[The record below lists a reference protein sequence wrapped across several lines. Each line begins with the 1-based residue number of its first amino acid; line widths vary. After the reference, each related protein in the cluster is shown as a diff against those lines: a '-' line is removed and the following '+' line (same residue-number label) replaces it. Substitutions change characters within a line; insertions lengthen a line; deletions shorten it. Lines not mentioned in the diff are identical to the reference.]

1 MIDIKKLEKENVQDM
16 YPLSPVQEGMLFHYL
31 NHPGS
36 KLYCEQLV
44 LDLDGHVDSVFFR
57 KAWQLVAESN
67 EMLRTVFRWDKLA
80 APLQIVLKEYLL
92 PIIEHDLSNEEDEAE
107 RQKRLQNIL
116 EEDRANLIDISSE
129 PFRII
134 LCKLE
139 IGHYQMIL
147 TNHHIILDGWSNGI
161 LLKEFFQFY
170 GRLRTGQESRAIVKN
185 KYKQFLEWHRQQ
197 DSMEQKYFWESY
209 LKGFDTKNLLPTRS
223 RTSRKVTDP
232 RSYSLTL
239 SDEFKER
246 MAQTVRELKTTSATL
261 LYTAWG
267 ILLQRYNNTWD
278 AVLGTTVSGRNASV
292 EGLDNMVG
300 LFINTPPLRVKTEF
314 KDRVQDL
321 LKRVEAGIYER
332 EQYESTS
339 LVDIK
344 SCSEVGIQESL
355 FDSILVIEN
364 YPLEKTLMESED
376 GLRVIDYS
384 IFEQTNFDLTV
395 EIELFDEIR
404 LTFSFMNELF
414 DEAII
419 QRMAMHYVNILEQMV
434 WNYNL
439 PVIEIDLLTKDEEK
453 QLSIDFNSTV
463 AEYPNFAMIHELF
476 ENQVKKTPDHVAAV
490 FGNFK
495 LTYRELNIRSNQL
508 ARKLRSRGIGR
519 DMIVALMAERSL
531 TMITAIMAIVKAG
544 GAYLPIDPEY
554 PQDRVQFILEDSGA
568 KMLLTQKHLV
578 ERHTLDI
585 QIVNVDDPK
594 LYEGER
600 SNLDRTGSSEDLAYV
615 IYTSG
620 STGKPKGAMIA
631 HYSLVNR
638 INWMQKQYPIDE
650 SDVIM
655 QKTPFTFDVSV
666 WEMFWWAVT
675 GASVYF
681 LEPGGEKDPNAIIQ
695 CIHQHK
701 VSTVHFVPSMLSIF
715 LDHVKVMDEVEPI
728 SSLKRVFCS
737 GEALGVS
744 QAKNFN
750 NLLHDTMQVELMNLY
765 GPTEAAID
773 VSYFNCSTDDD
784 LQLIPIGK
792 PIDNIQLYILDQVG
806 KLQPIGIM
814 GELCIAGVG
823 LARGYLN
830 RNELTA
836 EKFVDN
842 PFTPGEKMYRTGDL
856 ARWLPDG
863 NIEYLGRM
871 DHQVKIRGV
880 RIELGEIE
888 KQLEVYPVVKD
899 AVVVTKID
907 ESGSTYLCAY
917 FTAENDVVI
926 GDIKK
931 HLAANLPSYSIPSSI
946 VQLEHLPLS
955 SNGKLDR
962 KVLPDPDRTS
972 TMAIEY
978 TPPSTK
984 LEEKLVT
991 VWQQVLGIQPV
1002 GIDYNFFELGG
1013 HSLRATSVVSRL
1025 HKETDVKIPLSY
1037 IFQYPTIRELASTI
1051 EQLETNHYIELQP
1064 VEIRDHYPVSSA
1076 QKRLYILSQLENGSM
1091 NYNMSGSVVIEG
1103 RLDRE
1108 RLETALQHL
1117 IQRHEVLRTSFVVKN
1132 GEVVQKV
1139 HPDVQF
1145 QVKHVQMNDFEIPI
1159 VIQQF
1164 VKPFNLSQAP
1174 LFRCQLIESEPEKH
1188 VLLLDMHHIISD
1200 GVSMNILIQDF
1211 IDVYEGNEL
1220 PELAI
1225 QYKDYSVWQN
1235 TMIESKTILNQEQ
1248 YWLDTFKG
1256 GVPTL
1261 ELPLDGVRPTSQ
1273 SFEGAS
1279 FTFEL
1284 ETRDTEAIYS
1294 LANKTGT
1301 TIYMVLLATYH
1312 LLLSKYSGQDDII
1325 IGSPVA
1331 GRHHAGTDRILGMF
1345 VNTLPMRN
1353 QARDE
1358 LTFEQFLQ
1366 QVKQQSLQ
1374 AFENQDYPFELLV
1387 EKTTQTREISRNPL
1401 FDTMF
1406 VLQNTENIPIDLDGL
1421 SFQIY
1426 DYESNVSKFDLTL
1439 SAREEKGSILFRFE
1453 YSTNLFSRVT
1463 VERMAQHFLNLLQ
1476 NIPKSLSQRLAKI
1489 KIMSFF
1495 EEKQVLFDFNNTFSL
1510 YPRGKTLGQL
1520 FEEQVERTPD
1530 QLAIVHGNYRLTYSE
1545 LNDKV
1550 NILSRE
1556 LRSRGVDREDIVAVL
1571 VDRTP
1576 EMIIG
1581 ILAIVKSGGAYMPID
1596 PQYPEQRIQYMIEDS
1611 KSVMLLTT
1619 DKPPLGIGYSG
1630 EWLDI
1635 SPENERLWNLEAG
1648 PVMGT
1653 NMSSDLAYIIYTSG
1667 STGRPKGTM
1676 IEHQSVVRL
1685 VKNTNYITFEAGDKI
1700 LQTGSIVFDASTFE
1714 IWGALL
1720 NGLQL
1725 CLVDEDVILS
1735 SSKLHQAIVELEIN
1749 MMWLTAPLFN
1759 QLSSAKP
1766 EMFETL
1772 KYLLIGGDVLS
1783 PTHIQAVKNQ
1793 CKNVTIINGYG
1804 PTENT
1809 TFTTCFPIKG
1819 DYFAGTIPI
1828 GKPISNTSVYI
1839 LDKNQMPCPIGVPGE
1854 LYIGGDGLAR
1864 GYLNKPEL
1872 SEEKFISIPL
1882 EQSGE
1887 LTDIK
1892 VYRSG
1897 DRARWLVDGNIE
1909 FMGRMDTQVKIRG
1922 YRVEIPEIEKRIL
1935 NYEGVKAVVVIP
1947 KGSGTNK
1954 HLCAYLTADISLKPA
1969 AIREFLSIELPS
1981 YMIPAYF
1988 VVMDILPLKLSG
2000 KIDKDA
2006 LPEIEKH
2013 LIMQGNYKGPSN
2025 DVEEKLIVIWEELLG
2040 FEGIGVTHNFFECG
2054 GHSLNAT
2061 LLMAEIHKQFEVEV
2075 PLRELFKSSTIE
2087 QLAAYIIASTKLN
2100 QYVPIEP
2107 LGTSTYYAASAG
2119 QTRLYV
2125 LSQLDGVGVS
2135 YNIPAA
2141 FIVKGKLNQSKV
2153 EGVIQQLIQRHE
2165 LLRTS
2170 FEMVDGKVVQIV
2182 HDKVEFVINL
2192 LETEEQNIED
2202 TLRGFIRNF
2211 DVHIAPLI
2219 RVGIA
2224 KIQENRYLLLFDMHH
2239 MITDGTSMGILID
2252 EFAQL
2257 YEGIELSPCRVQY
2270 KDFAFW
2276 QNILLESERI
2286 QQQEQYWLHTFAGE
2300 IPALNLPT
2308 DYVRPTLQSFEGKW
2322 LSFELDR
2329 TLSDKL
2335 NVFARQTGAT
2345 LYMVLL
2351 ASFNVLLHKYTS
2363 QEDIIV
2369 GSPIAGRSHANVK
2382 SMLGMFVNTLAMRNN
2397 PCSDKTFLNFLR
2409 EVEETTLTALENA
2422 DYQFEQLVEKLNIP
2436 RDKGRN
2442 PLFDV
2447 LFALQNMD
2455 MKKLEV
2461 KGLQFESLRLD
2472 HRAVKFDLTLNAE
2485 ESNGVIQFLLEYCTK
2500 LFRDETMERFALHYK
2515 CILEQIVENPDMKI
2529 AEIELLS
2536 SDEREQLLF
2545 GFNNTEAEF
2554 PKDVMI
2560 QELFTEQ
2567 AERIPERIAVVFGGD
2582 SLTYQELHERSNQLA
2597 RVLRDN
2603 GIGRDDVVAL
2613 IAERSI
2619 EMIIAIMAIVKAGG
2633 AYLPIDPHYPLERI
2647 QFMLED
2653 SGAQIVLT
2661 QNIWLARFTACHS
2674 KVMSLNDP
2682 TLYQGDSSNLDR
2694 IGTSED
2700 PAYIIY
2706 TSGSTGKPK
2715 GVITEH
2721 QALVNRI
2728 LWQQKQ
2734 YPIGEQDVI
2743 MQKTPF
2749 TFDVSVWEMFWWS
2762 ITGARICFLQPGGEK
2777 DPVAIIECIHHHQ
2790 ITTMHFVPSMLGIF
2804 LEEFER
2810 PEMIQKLTSLRQVFT
2825 SGEALSGKQ
2834 AMKFNELLRDS
2845 IGVKLINLY
2854 GPTEAAIDVTYF
2866 DCSMG
2871 DDLETVPIGKPID
2884 NIQIYIVDAE
2894 NKLKPLG
2901 VPGELCIGGTGLAR
2915 GYLNRSELTAEKF
2928 VLNPYVPGSRMYK
2941 TGDMAKWLPNG
2952 EIAYL
2957 GRLDDQVKIRGL
2969 RIELEEIERQL
2980 VQHSQIKEA
2989 VVMARN
2995 RIGSPYLC
3003 AYFTVSSEVTI
3014 SDLRTYLLKKLPDYM
3029 VPSYMQQLENIPLSL
3044 NGKVDRKA
3052 LPEPDKEVI
3061 TQTPYIAPS
3070 TLLEI
3075 KIAEIW
3081 NAIIGLEH
3089 AIGVDDNFF
3098 EIGGHSLSAAAVV
3111 SKVRKQLMV
3120 ELPLSEMFNS
3130 PTIKQ
3135 LANYIESQEHVSYN
3149 SIQSAESRDYY
3160 PVSSAQKRLYM
3171 MCQFNGADTSYNM
3184 PVALSLKGILNMASL
3199 EGAVRKLIERHEALR
3214 TTFDIVDDQI
3224 VQRIHT
3230 DTVSS
3235 IDILPDSGRHIHEIQ
3250 REFVRPFALAQA
3262 PLLRVGLI
3270 KIAENEHMLLMDMH
3284 HIISDGLSM
3293 NILIH
3298 EFCNMY
3304 QGLVLPGIGT
3314 QYKDYAVWQN
3324 SNQYKEIIAK
3334 QKDYWLEIF
3343 SGDIPVLDLQTEG
3356 VRPAIQSY
3364 NGASIDLQFDKQLS
3378 LSLKRLATDN
3388 GATLHMLMM
3397 SAFYILLYK
3406 YTGQE
3411 EFIIGTP
3418 IAGRGQD
3425 DLKNTVGMF
3434 INMLPLRNKV
3444 SGGQTFNQLLQAF
3457 KLNALAAYDNQDY
3470 SFDDLVEQLHLQRD
3484 LSRNPLFD
3492 VVFALQSS
3500 SQDIFS
3506 MGEDLKL
3513 NLCNLES
3520 RTAKY
3525 DLSVDVLERP
3535 DVVSI
3540 SIEYC
3545 TDLFSKLMV
3554 ENLANHYVNIL
3565 KEVVGFPEIRIREL
3579 NMLSVEETSQILY
3592 GFNSTERSYE
3602 RDQTLHAL
3610 IEKRSVL
3617 TPHETSLVYGD
3628 VKISYDQLNKRANQ
3642 VAHALREQ
3650 GISRNDIVGI
3660 LAERSIDMIV
3670 AILAVLKAGAAYMP
3684 IDPDY
3689 PEERKKYML
3698 KDSRAKLLMT
3708 MGITKVPIDY
3718 SGPVINLGDRSLCTR
3733 VSQNPVNVN
3742 EAQDLAYI
3750 MYTSGST
3757 GNPKGVMLT
3766 HQSVHNL
3773 SMYYHEMFDLSLH
3786 RHIVHMANVS
3796 FDASIVEIFPPLIY
3810 GATIFILEKDQALDR
3825 RAFLKFVKEKRI
3837 QIAQFVPVTL
3847 KELLSYDE
3855 KPESLDIVIVAGDKL
3870 DDTLKLD
3877 ILSKGYRLTNHYGP
3891 TEGTVDSIVARCNPW
3906 TTTIGKPIAN
3916 TRVYILDRDN
3926 NIAPIGVPGELCIA
3940 GDGLARGYLNNQE
3953 LTAERFLDNPIRPG
3967 EVIYR
3972 TGDLGTW
3979 TRDGDIIFLGRKDN
3993 QIKLRGYRVEPGEIE
4008 EKLLGFVGI
4017 NEAVVIDRLDKTGS
4031 KYLCAY
4037 VISDGELDLKAMKRY
4052 LLKELPEYMIPAR
4065 FMRIEEIS
4073 LTSNGKVDR
4082 RALPEPENLQDLG
4095 LEYTAPVNETQ
4106 KILVQMWEQVL
4117 DVTGIGI
4124 HHNFFELGGH
4134 SLKATILISKIHKE
4148 LNAVVPLAKLFSNPT
4163 IQDLA
4168 TFIQAA
4174 EYNPHISIQPA
4185 ELMPYYPVSSSQKRI
4200 YIMWKMNE
4208 QSTAYNMPS
4217 GMVLEG
4223 KLDKLKFENAVKRL
4237 VERHEIL
4244 RTSFDLIDGEPV
4256 QIVRSHAEPDIQF
4269 SNGTEEE
4276 LRECTLHFIR
4286 PFDLTASPL
4295 FRAALI
4301 TFEENKH
4308 LMLFDVHHIVSDG
4321 ISLSIMLQDFASLY
4335 GGIELDEPKLHYK
4348 DYAVWHNVLMQSE
4361 EIKASR
4367 KYWIDSLRHFAYT
4380 ELPVTRVPVGQRQE
4394 GIVKQMVIDSEWIG
4408 HVNKFCHKHEITRSV
4423 FVLGVFQMALLRVMD
4438 RSELTLGVT
4447 VAGRKRE
4454 ETEYMPGVFLNLM
4467 LISSNLRHAE
4477 TFTDY
4482 LHQLHDKLTE
4492 GQEHQDYPY
4501 ECLYADAKERLNF
4514 RYESLFSILF
4524 NYLPLKDAKTWSF
4537 EGFNVQPYAFE
4548 KFEPKYGLT
4557 LYAAETEDSIILDYL
4572 FNDSIEESMMA
4583 NLTEGFKTVLEV
4595 VVEQNDIPISQV
4607 FLSPKESS
4615 NAFLEEF
4622 DAAFDNDDFF

>member
-1 MIDIKKLEKENVQDM
+1 MIEMKKLQKESVEDM

-36 KLYCEQLV
+36 KLYFEQLV
-44 LDLDGHVDSVFFR
+44 LDLDGHVDSALFR

-67 EMLRTVFRWDKLA
+67 EMLRTVFRWDKLS
-80 APLQIVLKEYLL
+80 APIQIVLKECFLS
-92 PIIEHDLSNEEDEAE
+92 IKEHDLSSEREDERE
-107 RQKRLQNIL
+107 RLLQSIL
-116 EEDRANLIDISSE
+116 EEDRANPIDISSE

-139 IGHYQMIL
+139 VGHYQMII

-161 LLKEFFQFY
+161 LLKEFFRFY
-170 GRLRTGQESRAIVKN
+170 GQLRTGQEFRIITKN
-185 KYKQFLEWHRQQ
+185 KYKQFIEWHRQQ
-197 DSMEQKYFWESY
+197 DSMEQKKFWDSY
-209 LKGFDTKNLLPTRS
+209 LKGFDTKNLLPKRS
-223 RTSRKVTDP
+223 RFSKKVTDP
-232 RSYSLTL
+232 HSYPLTL
-239 SDEFKER
+239 PNEFKER

-267 ILLQRYNNTWD
+267 ILLQRYSNTWD
-278 AVLGTTVSGRNASV
+278 AVLGTTVSGRSASV
-292 EGLDNMVG
+292 EGVDNMVG
-300 LFINTPPLRVKTEF
+300 LFINTPPLRVKTELN
-314 KDRVQDL
+314 DSVQDL

-339 LVDIK
+339 IVDIK
-344 SCSEVGIQESL
+344 ACSEVGIQESL

-364 YPLEKTLMESED
+364 YPLEKTMMKSED
-376 GLRVIDYS
+376 GLRVTDYS

-404 LTFSFMNELF
+404 LTFSYMSDLF
-414 DEAII
+414 DEAMI
-419 QRMAMHYVNILEQMV
+419 QRMSMHYVNILEQMI

-439 PVIEIDLLTKDEEK
+439 PITQIDLLTKEEEK
-453 QLSIDFNSTV
+453 QLSIEFNSTT
-463 AEYPNFAMIHELF
+463 ADYPNFAMIHELF

-490 FGNFK
+490 YGNSRV
-495 LTYRELNIRSNQL
+495 TYRQLNERSNQL
-508 ARKLRSRGIGR
+508 ARKLRSMGVGR
-519 DMIVALMAERSL
+519 DSIVALMAERSL

-554 PQDRVQFILEDSGA
+554 PQDRIQFILEDSGA

-578 ERHTLDI
+578 ERHTLNI
-585 QIVNVDDPK
+585 QMINADDPK
-594 LYEGER
+594 WYEGEY
-600 SNLDRTGSSEDLAYV
+600 SNLERMGSSEDLAYV

-638 INWMQKQYPIDE
+638 INWMQKQYPINE

-666 WEMFWWAVT
+666 WEMFWWTVN
-675 GASVYF
+675 GASVCF
-681 LEPGGEKDPNAIIQ
+681 LEPSGEKDPHAIIK
-695 CIHQHK
+695 CIHQHN
-701 VSTVHFVPSMLSIF
+701 VSTMHFVPSMLNSF
-715 LDHVKVMDEVEPI
+715 LDYVQVMNEVEMI

-744 QAKNFN
+744 QAKKFN
-750 NLLHDTMQVELMNLY
+750 DYLHETMQVELINLY
-765 GPTEAAID
+765 GPTEATID
-773 VSYFNCSTDDD
+773 VSYYNCSADNRME
-784 LQLIPIGK
+784 LIPIGK

-806 KLQPIGIM
+806 KLQPVGIM
-814 GELCIAGVG
+814 GELCIAGDG

-830 RNELTA
+830 RTELTS

-842 PFTPGEKMYRTGDL
+842 PFVSGKKMYKTGDL

-888 KQLEVYPVVKD
+888 KQLTVYPAIKE
-899 AVVVTKID
+899 AVVVPKTD

-917 FTAENDVVI
+917 FTADNDVLI
-926 GDIKK
+926 TDIKK
-931 HLAANLPSYSIPSSI
+931 HLAANLPSYSIPSFI
-946 VQLEHLPLS
+946 VRLKHLPLS

-962 KVLPDPDRTS
+962 KVLPDPDTTS
-972 TMAIEY
+972 TIATEY
-978 TPPSTK
+978 TPPSTM
-984 LEEKLVT
+984 LEEKLVAI
-991 VWQQVLGIQPV
+991 WQQVLNIQQV
-1002 GIDYNFFELGG
+1002 GIDYNFFEMGG
-1013 HSLRATSVVSRL
+1013 HSLRATSVVSRI

-1037 IFQYPTIRELASTI
+1037 IFEYPTIRELASMI
-1051 EQLETNHYIELQP
+1051 EQLDTSRYIELQP
-1064 VEIRDHYPVSSA
+1064 VGIRDHYSVSSA
-1076 QKRLYILSQLENGSM
+1076 QKRLYILNQLENGSM
-1091 NYNMSGSVVIEG
+1091 NYNMSGTVVIQG

-1108 RLETALQHL
+1108 HLQTALQRL
-1117 IQRHEVLRTSFVVKN
+1117 IQRHEALRTSFLVKN
-1132 GEVVQKV
+1132 GEIVQEV
-1139 HPDVQF
+1139 HPDAEF
-1145 QVKHVQMNDFEIPI
+1145 QLEHVKMHDFEIPK
-1159 VIQQF
+1159 VMQQF
-1164 VKPFNLSQAP
+1164 VKPFDLSQAP
-1174 LFRCQLIESEPEKH
+1174 LIRCRLIESESEKY

-1211 IDVYEGNEL
+1211 IDIYKGNEL

-1235 TMIESKTILNQEQ
+1235 TMIESKAFLNQEK

-1261 ELPLDGVRPTSQ
+1261 ELPLDRVRPTSQ
-1273 SFEGAS
+1273 SFEGDS

-1284 ETRDTEAIYS
+1284 KARDAEAILS

-1301 TIYMVLLATYH
+1301 TLYMVLLAAYH

-1353 QARDE
+1353 HARAE
-1358 LTFEQFLQ
+1358 LTFGQFLQ
-1366 QVKQQSLQ
+1366 QVKQQSLL

-1387 EKTTQTREISRNPL
+1387 EKTVQTREISRNPL

-1406 VLQNTENIPIDLDGL
+1406 VLQNTENITIDLDGL
-1421 SFQIY
+1421 SFQLY
-1426 DYESNVSKFDLTL
+1426 DYESNISKFDLTL
-1439 SAREEKGSILFRFE
+1439 SAQEEKGSILFRFE
-1453 YSTNLFSRVT
+1453 YGINLFNRPT

-1476 NIPKSLSQRLAKI
+1476 NIPTSLNQRLAEM
-1489 KIMSFF
+1489 KIMSFS
-1495 EEKQVLFDFNNTFSL
+1495 EEKQVLFDFNNTRSV
-1510 YPRGKTLGQL
+1510 YPKDKTLGQL

-1530 QLAIVHGNYRLTYSE
+1530 QCAIIHENYQLTYRE

-1550 NILSRE
+1550 NILSCE
-1556 LRSRGVDREDIVAVL
+1556 LRSRGVGREDIVAVL
-1571 VDRTP
+1571 AERTP

-1596 PQYPEQRIQYMIEDS
+1596 SQYPEHRIQYMIEDS
-1611 KSVMLLTT
+1611 RSVLLLTT
-1619 DKPPLGIGYSG
+1619 NKQPLDIGYSG

-1635 SPENERLWNLEAG
+1635 SRENERLWNSEAD
-1648 PVMGT
+1648 PVVGT

-1676 IEHQSVVRL
+1676 IEHRSVIRL

-1700 LQTGSIVFDASTFE
+1700 LQTGSLVFDASTFE
-1714 IWGALL
+1714 VWGALL

-1735 SSKLHQAIVELEIN
+1735 SRKLHEAIVALEIN

-1783 PTHIQAVKNQ
+1783 PAHIQAVKNE

-1809 TFTTCFPIKG
+1809 TFTTCFSIESYVKG
-1819 DYFAGTIPI
+1819 PIPI
-1828 GKPISNTSVYI
+1828 GRPISNTSVYI
-1839 LDKNQMPCPIGVPGE
+1839 VDKNQMPCPIGVPGE

-1864 GYLNKPEL
+1864 GYLNNPEL
-1872 SEEKFISIPL
+1872 NEEKFISIPL

-1897 DRARWLVDGNIE
+1897 DRGRWLVDGNIE

-1922 YRVEIPEIEKRIL
+1922 YLVEIPEIEKRIL
-1935 NYEGVKAVVVIP
+1935 NYEGVKAVVVVP
-1947 KGSGTNK
+1947 KGSETNK
-1954 HLCAYLTADISLKPA
+1954 QLCAYLTADTTVKTTV
-1969 AIREFLSIELPS
+1969 IREFLSLELPS

-1988 VVMDILPLKLSG
+1988 VVMDTLPLKVSG
-2000 KIDKDA
+2000 KIDIDA
-2006 LPEIEKH
+2006 LPEIEEN
-2013 LIMQGNYKGPSN
+2013 LIMQGRYKAPSN
-2025 DVEEKLIVIWEELLG
+2025 DVEEKLISIWQELLG
-2040 FEGIGVTHNFFECG
+2040 FEEIGVTHNFFECG

-2061 LLMAEIHKQFEVEV
+2061 LLMAQIHKEFEVEM
-2075 PLRELFKSSTIE
+2075 PLRELFKSPTIE
-2087 QLAAYIIASTKLN
+2087 QLAEYIAASTKLN

-2107 LGTSTYYAASAG
+2107 LEKAAYYAASAG

-2135 YNIPAA
+2135 YNVPAA
-2141 FIVKGKLNQSKV
+2141 FIVKGNLDHTRV
-2153 EGVIQQLIQRHE
+2153 ERVIQQLVQRHE

-2170 FEMVDGKVVQIV
+2170 FEMVYGKVVQIV
-2182 HDKVEFVINL
+2182 HEKVDFRVER
-2192 LETEEQNIED
+2192 LETKEEYIEE
-2202 TLRGFIRNF
+2202 TLRRFIRPFN
-2211 DVHIAPLI
+2211 VHSAPLI
-2219 RVGIA
+2219 KAGIA
-2224 KIQENRYLLLFDMHH
+2224 NIREDRHLLLFDMHH
-2239 MITDGTSMGILID
+2239 MITDGTSMGILIE
-2252 EFAQL
+2252 EFIQL
-2257 YEGIELSPCRVQY
+2257 YEGIELSPCRIQY
-2270 KDFAFW
+2270 KDFAYW
-2276 QNILLESERI
+2276 QNMLLESDRI
-2286 QQQEQYWLHTFAGE
+2286 QQQEQYWLDTYAGE
-2300 IPALNLPT
+2300 IPVLNLPT
-2308 DYVRPTLQSFEGKW
+2308 DYVRPAMQSFQGKRF
-2322 LSFELDR
+2322 SFELDR
-2329 TLSDKL
+2329 MLSDRL
-2335 NVFARQTGAT
+2335 NIFVRQTGAT

-2382 SMLGMFVNTLAMRNN
+2382 SMLGMFVNTLAMRSK
-2397 PCSDKTFLNFLR
+2397 PCGEKTFLNFLR

-2422 DYQFEQLVEKLNIP
+2422 DYPFEQLVEKLNIP

-2447 LFALQNMD
+2447 LFVLQNMN

-2461 KGLQFESLRLD
+2461 KGLQFEPLRVD
-2472 HRAVKFDLTLNAE
+2472 HQAVKFDLALNVE
-2485 ESNGVIQFLLEYCTK
+2485 ENEGVVQFLLEYSTK
-2500 LFRDETMERFALHYK
+2500 LFRDETMERFSKHFI
-2515 CILEQIVENPDMKI
+2515 CILEQIVDHSELKI

-2554 PKDVMI
+2554 PKDIMI
-2560 QELFTEQ
+2560 HELFKEQ
-2567 AERIPERIAVVFGGD
+2567 AERIPERIAVVFGD
-2582 SLTYQELHERSNQLA
+2582 ESLTYQELHERSNQLA
-2597 RVLRDN
+2597 RLLRDN

-2619 EMIIAIMAIVKAGG
+2619 EMIVAIMAIVKAGG

-2653 SGAQIVLT
+2653 SNSKILLT
-2661 QNIWLARFTACHS
+2661 QEIWMAQFSACHL
-2674 KVMSLNDP
+2674 KVMSLNDS
-2682 TLYQGDSSNLDR
+2682 TLYQGDSSNLVR
-2694 IGTSED
+2694 VGTSQD

-2706 TSGSTGKPK
+2706 TSGSTGQPK
-2715 GVITEH
+2715 GVIIEH

-2728 LWQQKQ
+2728 LWQQKK
-2734 YPIGEQDVI
+2734 YPIGEQDII

-2749 TFDVSVWEMFWWS
+2749 TFDVSVWEMFWWA
-2762 ITGARICFLQPGGEK
+2762 ITGAQVCFLQPGGEK
-2777 DPVAIIECIHHHQ
+2777 DPAAIIECIDHHQ

-2804 LEEFER
+2804 LEEIER
-2810 PEMIQKLTSLRQVFT
+2810 PETVNKLTSLRQVFT

-2834 AMKFNELLRDS
+2834 AIKFNELLRDS

-2866 DCSMG
+2866 DCSMR
-2871 DDLETVPIGKPID
+2871 DDLENVPIGKPID

-2894 NKLKPLG
+2894 DKLKPIG

-2915 GYLNRSELTAEKF
+2915 GYLNRAELTAEKF

-2941 TGDMAKWLPNG
+2941 TGDMAKWLPDG

-2957 GRLDDQVKIRGL
+2957 GRLDDQVKIRGI
-2969 RIELEEIERQL
+2969 RIELEEIERKL
-2980 VQHSQIKEA
+2980 VQHPQIKEA
-2989 VVMARN
+2989 VVVARSRAGN
-2995 RIGSPYLC
+2995 PYLC

-3014 SDLRTYLLKKLPDYM
+3014 SELRTYLLKKLPDYM
-3029 VPSYMQQLENIPLSL
+3029 VPSFMLQLENIPLSL

-3052 LPEPDKEVI
+3052 LPVLDKEVV

-3075 KIAEIW
+3075 KIVEIW
-3081 NAIIGLEH
+3081 NQIMGPGH
-3089 AIGVDDNFF
+3089 AIGACDNFF
-3098 EIGGHSLSAAAVV
+3098 EIGGNSLSAAAVV
-3111 SKVRKQLMV
+3111 SKVRKQLRV
-3120 ELPLSEMFNS
+3120 EIPLSEMFNS
-3130 PTIKQ
+3130 PTVKQ
-3135 LANYIESQEHVSYN
+3135 LAEYIESQKRVSYN
-3149 SIQSAESRDYY
+3149 PIQSAEFRDYY

-3171 MCQFNGADTSYNM
+3171 MCQFNGVDTSYNM
-3184 PVALSLKGILNMASL
+3184 PVALSLKGILNMTSL
-3199 EGAVRKLIERHEALR
+3199 KEAVQKLIDRHEGLR

-3230 DTVSS
+3230 DVVSS
-3235 IDILPDSGRHIHEIQ
+3235 IDILTDSGRHIHEIQ
-3250 REFVRPFALAQA
+3250 RAFVRPFDLSEA
-3262 PLLRVGLI
+3262 PLLRVGLV
-3270 KIAENEHMLLMDMH
+3270 KIADNEHMLLMDMH

-3293 NILIH
+3293 NILIQ
-3298 EFCNMY
+3298 EFCSLY
-3304 QGLVLPGIGT
+3304 QGLLLPEIGI

-3324 SNQYKEIIAK
+3324 SSEYKEAIAE
-3334 QKDYWLEIF
+3334 QREYWLELF
-3343 SGDIPVLDLQTEG
+3343 SRDIPVLDMQTEG

-3364 NGASIDLQFDKQLS
+3364 NGASIDLQLDQQLS
-3378 LSLKRLATDN
+3378 LSLKRFATDN

-3397 SAFYILLYK
+3397 SAFYVLLYK

-3411 EFIIGTP
+3411 EFVIGTP
-3418 IAGRGQD
+3418 IAGRDQEE
-3425 DLKNTVGMF
+3425 LKNTVGMF
-3434 INMLPLRNKV
+3434 VNMLPLRNKV
-3444 SGGQTFNQLLQAF
+3444 SGGQTFNQLLQEC
-3457 KLNALAAYDNQDY
+3457 KLTALAAYDNQNY

-3492 VVFALQSS
+3492 VVFALQSIT
-3500 SQDIFS
+3500 QDVFS

-3513 NLCNLES
+3513 NFHNFES

-3525 DLSVDVLERP
+3525 DLSMDILEQP

-3545 TDLFSKLMV
+3545 TDLFSKTMIG
-3554 ENLANHYVNIL
+3554 NLAKHYVNIL
-3565 KEVVGFPEIRIREL
+3565 KEIVERSEIKIQEL
-3579 NMLSVEETSQILY
+3579 NMLTIEETSRILHE
-3592 GFNSTERSYE
+3592 FNRTERSYDRE
-3602 RDQTLHAL
+3602 QTLHAL
-3610 IEKRSVL
+3610 FEKRSL
-3617 TPHETSLVYGD
+3617 LNPLEISLVYGD

-3642 VAHALREQ
+3642 VAHILKDK
-3650 GISRNDIVGI
+3650 GIARNDIVGI
-3660 LAERSIDMIV
+3660 LAGRSIDIIV

-3689 PEERKKYML
+3689 PEERKNYML

-3708 MGITKVPIDY
+3708 TGITMAPDDY
-3718 SGPVINLGDRSLCTR
+3718 NGAVINLDDESLYKG
-3733 VSQNPVNVN
+3733 VSHNLENVN

-3757 GNPKGVMLT
+3757 GNPKGVMIT

-3786 RHIVHMANVS
+3786 RNIVHMANVS

-3825 RAFLKFVKEKRI
+3825 RAFLHFVKENSI

-3877 ILSKGYRLTNHYGP
+3877 ILSKGYQLTNHYGP
-3891 TEGTVDSIVARCNPW
+3891 TEATVDSIVAICNPW
-3906 TTTIGKPIAN
+3906 STTIGKPIAN
-3916 TRVYILDRDN
+3916 TRVYILDKDN
-3926 NIAPIGVPGELCIA
+3926 NISPIGVPGELCIA

-3953 LTAERFLDNPIRPG
+3953 LTAKKFSDNPISPG

-3979 TRDGDIIFLGRKDN
+3979 TSDGDIIFLGRQDN

-4008 EKLLGFVGI
+4008 EKLLKYVGI
-4017 NEAVVIDRLDKTGS
+4017 NEVVVIDRIDKTGS

-4037 VISDGELDLKAMKRY
+4037 VISDGELDLKAIKRY
-4052 LLKELPEYMIPAR
+4052 LSKELPEYMIPTR
-4065 FMRIEEIS
+4065 FMRIEEFP
-4073 LTSNGKVDR
+4073 LTSNGKVNSKV
-4082 RALPEPENLQDLG
+4082 LPEPENLQSLSI
-4095 LEYTAPVNETQ
+4095 EYTAPVNETQ

-4148 LNAVVPLAKLFSNPT
+4148 LNTVVPLAKLFRHPT
-4163 IQDLA
+4163 IQELT

-4174 EYNPHISIQPA
+4174 EYNPHISIQSA
-4185 ELMPYYPVSSSQKRI
+4185 EIMPYYPVSSSQKRI

-4208 QSTAYNMPS
+4208 HSTAYNMPS
-4217 GMVLEG
+4217 GMILEG
-4223 KLDKLKFENAVKRL
+4223 EMDILKFENAVKKL

-4244 RTSFDLIDGEPV
+4244 RTLFDLNDGEPV
-4256 QIVRSHAEPDIQF
+4256 QIVQSHVDTDIQF
-4269 SNGTEEE
+4269 LKGTEEE
-4276 LRECTLHFIR
+4276 LRERALHFIK
-4286 PFDLTASPL
+4286 PFDLTAAPL

-4301 TFEENKH
+4301 TFEENRH

-4321 ISLSIMLQDFASLY
+4321 ISLSIMLQEFASLY
-4335 GGIELDEPKLHYK
+4335 GGIELDDPKLHYK
-4348 DYAVWHNVLMQSE
+4348 DYAVWHNLLMQSE

-4367 KYWIDSLRHFAYT
+4367 KYWIDSLRDFVYT
-4380 ELPVTRVPVGQRQE
+4380 ELPAARASVGQRPK

-4423 FVLGVFQMALLRVMD
+4423 FILGVFQMALLRVMD

-4447 VAGRKRE
+4447 VAGRRRE

-4467 LISSNLRHAE
+4467 LISSSLHHAE
-4477 TFTDY
+4477 TFIDY
-4482 LHQLHDKLTE
+4482 LHQLQNKLME

-4501 ECLYADAKERLNF
+4501 ESLYADAKELLNF

-4524 NYLPLKDAKTWSF
+4524 NYLPLKDAEVWSF
-4537 EGFNVQPYAFE
+4537 EGFNVQPFTFDE
-4548 KFEPKYGLT
+4548 LEPKYGLT
-4557 LYAAETEDSIILDYL
+4557 LYAAETEDSITLDYL
-4572 FNDSIEESMMA
+4572 FNNSIDESMML

-4595 VVEQNDIPISQV
+4595 VVEQNEIPISRV
-4607 FLSPKESS
+4607 FLSPKESP
-4615 NAFLEEF
+4615 NVFLEEF
-4622 DAAFDNDDFF
+4622 DDAFDNDDFF